1 MQSYTMKG
9 IISVEQLKKNVD
21 LELLPKIIEKVV
33 INKIDGMYEQ
43 TIIECE

>member
-43 TIIECE
+43 KIIECE